1 MSLEGL
7 DMPQK
12 KEKEKEIKEVKE
24 VKETKKEAVSAL
36 AIAVIKTGGKQY
48 KVKVGDVLKVEKLDQ
63 ALGAKQEF
71 EDILNGKKVTAEIV
85 GEGKLDKVMVS
96 KFHAKKR
103 YERHVGHR
111 QNYTQIKI
119 EAIK

>member
-1 MSLEGL
+1 METVNT
-7 DMPQK
+7 PK
-12 KEKEKEIKEVKE
+12 KIKKTVKKVVTEELAEPKTEKTV
-24 VKETKKEAVSAL
+24 
-36 AIAVIKTGGKQY
+36 IAVIKTGGKQY
-48 KVKVGDVLKVEKLDQ
+48 KVKVGDVLKVEKIDKEI
-63 ALGAKQEF
+63 GEKQEF
-71 EDILNGKKVTAEIV
+71 EDILLGKKVIAEII
-85 GEGKLDKVMVS
+85 EAGKLAKVMVT

>member
-1 MSLEGL
+1 
-7 DMPQK
+7 MP
-12 KEKEKEIKEVKE
+12 KEIKAKTAP
-24 VKETKKEAVSAL
+24 KETTKSKAETKVSEPKTDQL
-36 AIAVIKTGGKQY
+36 VIAVIKTGGKQY
-48 KVKVGDVLKVEKLDQ
+48 KVKVGDVLKVEKIE
-63 ALGAKQEF
+63 AENGEKQEF
-71 EDILNGKKVTAEIV
+71 EDILFGKKVVAEVI
-85 GEGKLDKVMVS
+85 EAGKLKKVMVT